1 MNALQRPWPAMRPT
15 KPQKQRSLAAVAWAC
30 WPTPALLHPERGV
43 VLLVAL
49 VMLLLVTVLGLA
61 SVRMLTLEER
71 MAANSF
77 DRNLAFQAAETALRE
92 GEALAQLQLQTANS
106 PNAGSPDVAMDCN
119 TLNNGACA
127 HGLCSPPHPD
137 CKAARWENASFAG
150 WRNARTAA
158 SPLATGTPQFFV
170 EHLGSTFPCDPQ
182 HPTLHSSLCARYRIT
197 ARSHDPAA
205 PATQG
210 RANVV
215 LQSIYAGLG
224 SWAAAKPPTQFIP
237 ENFEPTAAAH
247 HAGKDLSRLDSSQN
261 GSDTENHKIDDS
273 DYASAESSEGESAI
287 NVNVVR
293 GRISWREIIPR

>member
-1 MNALQRPWPAMRPT
+1 MNALPHPQPA
-15 KPQKQRSLAAVAWAC
+15 VY
-30 WPTPALLHPERGV
+30 PAPPHRAHPERGV

-92 GEALAQLQLQTANS
+92 GEALAATG
-106 PNAGSPDVAMDCN
+106 PNVGFLGVAMACN
-119 TLNNGACA
+119 NLNNGACA
-127 HGLCSPPHPD
+127 DGLCSPPHPD

-150 WRNARTAA
+150 WRNASTAA

-170 EHLGSTFPCDPQ
+170 EHLGSAFPCDPQ
-182 HPTLHSSLCARYRIT
+182 HPTLQSSNCVRYRIT

-205 PATQG
+205 PAAQG

-215 LQSIYAGLG
+215 LQSIYTGLG

-237 ENFEPTAAAH
+237 ETFAPTEAEQH
-247 HAGKDLSRLDSSQN
+247 TGEDLSRFDSSQN
-261 GSDTENHKIDDS
+261 GADTENHKIDDS
-273 DYASAESSEGESAI
+273 GYAGAESAEGGSAI

>member
-1 MNALQRPWPAMRPT
+1 MSALPHPCT
-15 KPQKQRSLAAVAWAC
+15 AAH
-30 WPTPALLHPERGV
+30 PALPHPERGV

-71 MAANSF
+71 MAANSL

-92 GEALAQLQLQTANS
+92 GEALADFQSLAANG
-106 PNAGSPDVAMDCN
+106 PNAGFPSLAMVCN
-119 TLNNGACA
+119 NLNNGACA
-127 HGLCSPPHPD
+127 GGLCSPPRGD
-137 CKAARWENASFAG
+137 CTAARWEDSAFAG
-150 WRNARTAA
+150 WRNATAAA
-158 SPLATGTPQFFV
+158 SPLATGRPQFFV

-182 HPTLHSSLCARYRIT
+182 KPTQDPTCERYRIT

-215 LQSIYAGLG
+215 LQSIYAGWSG
-224 SWAAAKPPTQFIP
+224 WVAAQPPVRFTP
-237 ENFEPTAAAH
+237 ETFAPTEAAQN
-247 HAGKDLSRLDSSQN
+247 AGKNPSRPDSNQN
-261 GSDTENHKIDDS
+261 GPETENDSLNDDV
-273 DYASAESSEGESAI
+273 DDVDPADNANI
-287 NVNVVR
+287 VR

>member
-1 MNALQRPWPAMRPT
+1 MSALPRPCPAKRPAR
-15 KPQKQRSLAAVAWAC
+15 PQKPRPLAALAWAGRPM
-30 WPTPALLHPERGV
+30 PTLLPPERGV

-77 DRNLAFQAAETALRE
+77 DRNLAFQAAESALRE
-92 GEALAQLQLQTANS
+92 GEALAELQLQAANG
-106 PNAGSPDVAMDCN
+106 PNAGIPSLAMVCN
-119 TLNNGACA
+119 NLNNGACA
-127 HGLCSPPHPD
+127 GGLCSPPHGD
-137 CKAARWENASFAG
+137 CTAARWEDSAFAG
-150 WRNARTAA
+150 WRNASAA
-158 SPLATGTPQFFV
+158 SSPLAAGRPQFFV

-182 HPTLHSSLCARYRIT
+182 NPTQGPTCARYRIT

-215 LQSIYAGLG
+215 LQSIYAGWSG
-224 SWAAAKPPTQFIP
+224 WVAAQPPVRFTP
-237 ENFEPTAAAH
+237 ETFAPTDAAQN
-247 HAGKDLSRLDSSQN
+247 AGKNPSRPDSNRN
-261 GSDTENHKIDDS
+261 GPETENDSLNDDV
-273 DYASAESSEGESAI
+273 DDVDDVDPADNANI
-287 NVNVVR
+287 VR